1 MTRHN
6 TPQRHTTG
14 GIMTI
19 TEADAN
25 RHGITLDELDQHC
38 LAAGFSP
45 LQRDANHH
53 NGLPQ
58 GRQWGIDLL
67 ANGIPADNLMW
78 ALAACLHT
86 ARANA
91 NEGIATMVAR
101 IAALT
106 RETTTQ
112 PTHPHTVTLTCSED
126 AVSITIDLTDDE
138 RALLARVAKA
148 CADESDRLQNYAPGL
163 IVTEAEEDQ

>member
-1 MTRHN
+1 
-6 TPQRHTTG
+6 
-14 GIMTI
+14 MTI

-25 RHGITLDELDQHC
+25 RHGITLNEIDQHC

-45 LQRDANHH
+45 HQHDTNHH

-67 ANGIPADNLMW
+67 ANGIPADNLTG
-78 ALAACLHT
+78 ALTACLHT

-91 NEGIATMVAR
+91 HEGIAVMVAR

-106 RETTTQ
+106 GGATTE
-112 PTHPHTVTLTCSED
+112 P
-126 AVSITIDLTDDE
+126 
-138 RALLARVAKA
+138 AK
-148 CADESDRLQNYAPGL
+148 
-163 IVTEAEEDQ
+163 EDQ